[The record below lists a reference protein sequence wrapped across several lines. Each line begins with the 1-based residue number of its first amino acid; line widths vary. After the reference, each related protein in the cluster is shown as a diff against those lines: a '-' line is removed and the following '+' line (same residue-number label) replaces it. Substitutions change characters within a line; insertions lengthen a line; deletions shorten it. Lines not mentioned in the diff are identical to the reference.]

1 MSGREPSVD
10 EAPQRPGSFETH
22 AFSNDA
28 GTRAHK
34 VYVPAA
40 AADSPRA
47 MVLMLHGCI
56 QSADDFAARNA
67 DESPRAGARL
77 PGGVFRAG
85 RTREPVEVPELVL
98 AAGPTARRWRTF
110 TDRRH
115 RSRGGTKTRHR
126 QAPHLCR
133 RGCRRALPRPWCW
146 AKPTRSCLPVS
157 GHIPACLTAVH
168 TTSVGHGGHERETQR
183 PAGAEDHPL

>member
-10 EAPQRPGSFETH
+10 EAPQRPGCFETH

-47 MVLMLHGCI
+47 MVLMRHGCT
-56 QSADDFAARNA
+56 QSADDFAASTQMNL
-67 DESPRAGARL
+67 PRAGARL
-77 PGGVFRAG
+77 PGGVSRAG
-85 RTREPVEVPELVL
+85 RTREPVEVLDLVL

-115 RSRGGTKTRHR
+115 RSRGGTKTRRRH
-126 QAPHLCR
+126 APHLCR
-133 RGCRRALPRPWCW
+133 RGCRRALPRPCAGRDPPGVVCRCRGW
-146 AKPTRSCLPVS
+146 PTKCHWLY
-157 GHIPACLTAVH
+157 G
-168 TTSVGHGGHERETQR
+168 
-183 PAGAEDHPL
+183 PLSANWIADVPIRR

>member
-47 MVLMLHGCI
+47 MVLMRHGCT
-56 QSADDFAARNA
+56 QSADDFAASTQMNRL
-67 DESPRAGARL
+67 AREH
-77 PGGVFRAG
+77 GC
-85 RTREPVEVPELVL
+85 PVVYPEQ
-98 AAGPTARRWRTF
+98 AAHANP
-110 TDRRH
+110 
-115 RSRGGTKTRHR
+115 SR
-126 QAPHLCR
+126 
-133 RGCRRALPRPWCW
+133 CW
-146 AKPTRSCLPVS
+146 NWF
-157 GHIPACLTAVH
+157 
-168 TTSVGHGGHERETQR
+168 
-183 PAGAEDHPL
+183 